1 MIDRIKIQGFKTFK
15 ELDFFKL
22 LPINIFIGANGVG
35 KSNFI
40 SFIKLIQSLYDQNLE
55 TYSTQVGPENLLHFG
70 SKVTK
75 SIFGDLRFNN
85 TNGYQF
91 TLIPR
96 KNDSLFV
103 FDESVLYHKDIEYGG
118 GWSNYTISSN
128 VKEAVI
134 QIDSTQKISKYV
146 RRYLESFRIYHFHDT
161 SLSAKIKQKGRI
173 DDNKILNPDASNL
186 AAYLYYLQERHPK
199 VFKRIEL
206 TIQSVAPFCEKF
218 TLEPDRLKEGMIQL
232 EWKEKGSDMYLNA
245 DNISDGTLRFMALS
259 TLLLQ
264 PNMPEVIIIDEPE
277 LGLHPFAIN
286 KLAGLI
292 KKASK
297 ASQIIIATQSMN
309 LIDNFEP
316 GDIVTIDR
324 DGEQSVLNRLDSE
337 KLKTWLS
344 DYHSLGTL
352 WNKNVIGGT
361 P

>member
-1 MIDRIKIQGFKTFK
+1 
-15 ELDFFKL
+15 
-22 LPINIFIGANGVG
+22 
-35 KSNFI
+35 
-40 SFIKLIQSLYDQNLE
+40 
-55 TYSTQVGPENLLHFG
+55 
-70 SKVTK
+70 
-75 SIFGDLRFNN
+75 
-85 TNGYQF
+85 
-91 TLIPR
+91 
-96 KNDSLFV
+96 
-103 FDESVLYHKDIEYGG
+103 
-118 GWSNYTISSN
+118 
-128 VKEAVI
+128 
-134 QIDSTQKISKYV
+134 
-146 RRYLESFRIYHFHDT
+146 
-161 SLSAKIKQKGRI
+161 
-173 DDNKILNPDASNL
+173 
-186 AAYLYYLQERHPK
+186 LYYLQEKHPK

-206 TIQSVAPFCEKF
+206 TIQSVAPFFEKF
-218 TLEPDRLKEGMIQL
+218 TLVPDRLKEGMIQL

-316 GDIVTIDR
+316 EDIVTIDR

-337 KLKTWLS
+337 ELKVWLG
-344 DYHSLGTL
+344 DYHSIGTL